1 MADKF
6 EIDVKA
12 FAKARQSGQD
22 LNGKNG
28 LLAPLIK
35 QVTNRLWRL
44 RLMSIWL
51 KKNRL
56 TVSTAHPEKQSKH
69 PLVRFNSIH
78 HVTEME
84 RKIISLFALDNS
96 YQNIREHLIDLYDL
110 EVSNGTI
117 NANTD
122 RLVPELRAWQERDL
136 ESVYTIV
143 WLDAIYY
150 KIKENGRF
158 TSKAVY
164 TILRLNL
171 DGKKKSYSDS
181 KSLKPRGL
189 VIGSMY

>member
-1 MADKF
+1 
-6 EIDVKA
+6 
-12 FAKARQSGQD
+12 
-22 LNGKNG
+22 
-28 LLAPLIK
+28 
-35 QVTNRLWRL
+35 
-44 RLMSIWL
+44 
-51 KKNRL
+51 
-56 TVSTAHPEKQSKH
+56 
-69 PLVRFNSIH
+69 
-78 HVTEME
+78 ME

-136 ESVYTIV
+136 ESVYPIV

-181 KSLKPRGL
+181 KSLKPRGSL
-189 VIGSMY
+189 LAQCTD

>member
-1 MADKF
+1 
-6 EIDVKA
+6 
-12 FAKARQSGQD
+12 
-22 LNGKNG
+22 
-28 LLAPLIK
+28 
-35 QVTNRLWRL
+35 
-44 RLMSIWL
+44 MSIWL
-51 KKNRL
+51 KKKRL

-136 ESVYTIV
+136 ESVYPIV

-150 KIKENGRF
+150 KIKENRRF

-171 DGKKKSYSDS
+171 DGKKRVTRT
-181 KSLKPRGL
+181 LNL
-189 VIGSMY
+189 

>member
-1 MADKF
+1 MEAEVDEHLAQK
-6 EIDVKA
+6 EAANRKHGSSRKTVKTSSGPFQLDTPRDRNGS
-12 FAKARQSGQD
+12 FAPQT
-22 LNGKNG
+22 
-28 LLAPLIK
+28 
-35 QVTNRLWRL
+35 V
-44 RLMSIWL
+44 
-51 KKNRL
+51 KKYQTRL
-56 TVSTAHPEKQSKH
+56 TD
-69 PLVRFNSIH
+69 
-78 HVTEME
+78 EME
-84 RKIISLFALDNS
+84 RKIISLFALGNS

-136 ESVYTIV
+136 ESVDPIV

-171 DGKKKSYSDS
+171 DGKKRVTRT
-181 KSLKPRGL
+181 LNL
-189 VIGSMY
+189 

>member
-1 MADKF
+1 MEAEVDEHLAQK
-6 EIDVKA
+6 EAANRKHGSSRKTVKTSSGPFQLDTPRDRNGS
-12 FAKARQSGQD
+12 FAPQT
-22 LNGKNG
+22 
-28 LLAPLIK
+28 
-35 QVTNRLWRL
+35 V
-44 RLMSIWL
+44 
-51 KKNRL
+51 KKYQTRL
-56 TVSTAHPEKQSKH
+56 TD
-69 PLVRFNSIH
+69 
-78 HVTEME
+78 EME
-84 RKIISLFALDNS
+84 RKIISLFALGNS

-136 ESVYTIV
+136 ESVYPIV

>member
-35 QVTNRLWRL
+35 QVTKRLWRL

-136 ESVYTIV
+136 ESVYPIV

>member
-35 QVTNRLWRL
+35 QVTKRLWRL

-136 ESVYTIV
+136 ESVYLIV

>member
-35 QVTNRLWRL
+35 QVTKRLWRL

-51 KKNRL
+51 KKNWL

-136 ESVYTIV
+136 ESVYPIV

-171 DGKKKSYSDS
+171 DGKKKSCSDS

>member
-35 QVTNRLWRL
+35 QVTKRLWRL

-56 TVSTAHPEKQSKH
+56 TLSTAHPEKQSKH

-136 ESVYTIV
+136 ESVYPIV

-171 DGKKKSYSDS
+171 DGKKRVTRT
-181 KSLKPRGL
+181 LNL
-189 VIGSMY
+189 

>member
-35 QVTNRLWRL
+35 QVTKRLWRL

-136 ESVYTIV
+136 ESVYPIV

-189 VIGSMY
+189 VIGLMY

>member
-1 MADKF
+1 MEAEVDEHLAQK
-6 EIDVKA
+6 EAANRKHGSSRKTVKTSSGPFQLDTPSDRNGS
-12 FAKARQSGQD
+12 FAPQT
-22 LNGKNG
+22 
-28 LLAPLIK
+28 
-35 QVTNRLWRL
+35 V
-44 RLMSIWL
+44 
-51 KKNRL
+51 KKYQTRL
-56 TVSTAHPEKQSKH
+56 TD
-69 PLVRFNSIH
+69 
-78 HVTEME
+78 EME
-84 RKIISLFALDNS
+84 RKIISLFALGNS

-136 ESVYTIV
+136 ESVYPIV

-171 DGKKKSYSDS
+171 DGKKRVTRT
-181 KSLKPRGL
+181 LNL
-189 VIGSMY
+189 